1 MVDIFLVIDKD
12 FVFNVYNH
20 YLVFSIS
27 FYSLQFTDFT
37 LELIDFQLSI
47 FHSGLLKVLNAI
59 QNVSVTNKNVT
70 YQVFLYHVQIRLFL
84 FGRRLF

>member
-27 FYSLQFTDFT
+27 FYNLQFTDFT